1 MNPAFRG
8 TSFSGG
14 GMDAARQF
22 YQLLRARNP
31 VARARLAEIVVLARQ
46 GDLEAVRA
54 IRLLQAAMR
63 SPNVVVG
70 QANVRPAVTPQQIEQ
85 LRQMAIRARNMP
97 YVSLPGQV
105 PVPGESSFPQI
116 PGGVVGFTGEGFY
129 QVINPGGLG
138 LYTEPSMNRP
148 ATRVL
153 PFGSMVRVFAQAQ
166 NNYVQV
172 DQPATGYV
180 CMSCAELPG
189 GSWLTR
195 KS

>member
-1 MNPAFRG
+1 MNNN
-8 TSFSGG
+8 SLGG
-14 GMDAARQF
+14 IVAARQF
-22 YQLLRARNP
+22 YELLRARNP
-31 VARARLAEIVVLARQ
+31 VARTRLAEIVVLARQ

-63 SPNVVVG
+63 SPNVTVG
-70 QANVRPAVTPQQIEQ
+70 QMARPAVTPQQIEQ

-97 YVSLPGQV
+97 YVPSQNVRPS
-105 PVPGESSFPQI
+105 PVGEASFPQI
-116 PGGVVGFTGEGFY
+116 PGGVIGFAGEGFY
-129 QVINPGGLG
+129 QVTNPGGLG

-172 DQPATGYV
+172 DQPGPGYV
-180 CMSCAELPG
+180 CLSCAELPG
-189 GSWLTR
+189 GPWLTR

>member
-1 MNPAFRG
+1 
-8 TSFSGG
+8 
-14 GMDAARQF
+14 MDAARQF

-70 QANVRPAVTPQQIEQ
+70 QANVRPAVTPQQIDQ
-85 LRQMAIRARNMP
+85 LRQMAVRARNMP
-97 YVSLPGQV
+97 YVPPSAGQASM
-105 PVPGESSFPQI
+105 PVPGEASFPQI

-129 QVINPGGLG
+129 QVTNPGGLG
-138 LYTEPSMNRP
+138 LYTEPTMNRP

-166 NNYVQV
+166 NSYVQV
-172 DQPATGYV
+172 DQPGPGYV

-189 GSWLTR
+189 GPWLMR